1 LLVEDSGLESWQ
13 YAGLIP
19 RRFFMKA
26 ILIAAAMFSAFA
38 LSPASA
44 AMMKCTSAN
53 MAKTSTAMN
62 TMQDGPAK
70 MEMGKHMGLAN
81 AAISKGDMR
90 GGCKHYMMAQKAG
103 GMK

>member
-1 LLVEDSGLESWQ
+1 VEDSGLESWQ

>member
-1 LLVEDSGLESWQ
+1 
-13 YAGLIP
+13 
-19 RRFFMKA
+19 
-26 ILIAAAMFSAFA
+26 
-38 LSPASA
+38 
-44 AMMKCTSAN
+44 
-53 MAKTSTAMN
+53 MAKTTTATN

-70 MEMGKHMGLAN
+70 MEMGKHMALAN

>member
-1 LLVEDSGLESWQ
+1 
-13 YAGLIP
+13 
-19 RRFFMKA
+19 
-26 ILIAAAMFSAFA
+26 
-38 LSPASA
+38 
-44 AMMKCTSAN
+44 MMKCTSAN

-81 AAISKGDMR
+81 AAISKG
-90 GGCKHYMMAQKAG
+90 KHYMMAQKAG

>member
-1 LLVEDSGLESWQ
+1 
-13 YAGLIP
+13 
-19 RRFFMKA
+19 MKA
-26 ILIAAAMFSAFA
+26 ILIAAATLSAFA

-44 AMMKCTSAN
+44 AMMTCTSAN
-53 MAKTSTAMN
+53 MAKTATAMN
-62 TMQDGPAK
+62 TMQDGPTK
-70 MEMGKHMGLAN
+70 MERGKHMALAN